1 MPRIPIFKLGRTPER
16 IQPPRLSSYT
26 PRLTLDE
33 LQLGVDNL
41 RHDVHL
47 SPRFVEQARLQ
58 IARLIV
64 RHGDM
69 DELLAAETAEPSV
82 GNNFVGSMARLQPRK
97 VNPSELK
104 SLLADLHVSALNRAK
119 AAENLSVDV
128 LARVAI
134 VKFLRVELN
143 AQFAQLL
150 ERGRMMLKNY
160 EGVRQQKA
168 LEYRERVASF
178 QVAKKSSCAR
188 RGRNCSASCARLRR
202 KRWRGRDVRCLATAA
217 RRNTHSS

>member
-119 AAENLSVDV
+119 AAENLSIDV

-134 VKFLRVELN
+134 VKFLPGGKKNHL
-143 AQFAQLL
+143 AQDGA
-150 ERGRMMLKNY
+150 GT
-160 EGVRQQKA
+160 VPHP
-168 LEYRERVASF
+168 
-178 QVAKKSSCAR
+178 AR
-188 RGRNCSASCARLRR
+188 
-202 KRWRGRDVRCLATAA
+202 D
-217 RRNTHSS
+217 